1 LKFNKYVNKEVTDF
15 ETTLTFTHAV
25 TVAMS
30 NPFYT
35 NSNPF
40 DEDDDDNYRK
50 KNNPKRSELSHEEQ
64 IKRMM
69 MEIDDSEYRQ
79 LESTKR
85 ALASI
90 DDSERTGI
98 ATAEVYTF
106 IYVFICLFIKPHS
119 VLWSC
124 ILT

>member
-1 LKFNKYVNKEVTDF
+1 
-15 ETTLTFTHAV
+15 
-25 TVAMS
+25 MS

-40 DEDDDDNYRK
+40 DEDDDDNYK
-50 KNNPKRSELSHEEQ
+50 KKSNPRRNELSHEEQ
-64 IKRMM
+64 IQRMM
-69 MEIDDSEYRQ
+69 MEIEDSEYRQ

-98 ATAEVYTF
+98 ATAEVFKY
-106 IYVFICLFIKPHS
+106 
-119 VLWSC
+119 
-124 ILT
+124 